1 MQERQVWL
9 NKSQSTREVESLLAI
24 GSALAWGALAVSVW
38 SYVEQTR
45 ARKLRR
51 RISDRLLAQVFP
63 SDRINELGR

>member
-1 MQERQVWL
+1 MQERQVWVTGSRS
-9 NKSQSTREVESLLAI
+9 KREVESLLTI

-63 SDRINELGR
+63 AGRVD

>member
-1 MQERQVWL
+1 VQERQVWVT
-9 NKSQSTREVESLLAI
+9 KSQSKREVESLLAI

-63 SDRINELGR
+63 AGRVD

>member
-1 MQERQVWL
+1 MWL
-9 NKSQSTREVESLLAI
+9 TKSQSKREVESLLAI

-63 SDRINELGR
+63 VDRVDELGR

>member
-1 MQERQVWL
+1 VQDRQVWMT
-9 NKSQSTREVESLLAI
+9 KSQSKREVESLLAI

-63 SDRINELGR
+63 AGRVD

>member
-1 MQERQVWL
+1 MT
-9 NKSQSTREVESLLAI
+9 KSQSKREVESLLAI

-63 SDRINELGR
+63 AGRVD

>member
-1 MQERQVWL
+1 VQERQVWVTGSRS
-9 NKSQSTREVESLLAI
+9 KREVESLLTI

-63 SDRINELGR
+63 AGRVD